1 MDEKVVQFKS
11 YCGATIENRYTEQNS
26 DVLTVILPGDGYT
39 STKPLMYYSYKI
51 ALELGLDVLCI
62 DYGFQISHKKFDANT
77 DFDIVVRESAQ
88 VLKKCL
94 RRKYKMIIFIGK
106 SLGTYVQNTLSKEFM
121 DYEQIH
127 VYLTPVDKTIE
138 SIVDYPC
145 LAITGSED
153 RKISNLNMSSIQNN
167 KNIEL
172 VKIEGGNHRL
182 ECSTTLKSI
191 EMLNTTMGI
200 LRKFIIKHINF

>member
-1 MDEKVVQFKS
+1 MYEKVVQFKS
-11 YCGATIENRYTEQNS
+11 YWGATLKNRYTEQNS

-39 STKPLMYYSYKI
+39 NTKPLMYYSYKI

-62 DYGFQISHKKFDANT
+62 DYGFQISHKKFDVST
-77 DFDIVVRESAQ
+77 DFDIVVRESEQ

-94 RRKYKMIIFIGK
+94 CRKYKMIIFIGK
-106 SLGTYVQNTLSKEFM
+106 SLGTYIQNRLSKEFI

-153 RKISNLNMSSIQNN
+153 RKISSLNISSIQKN

-182 ECSTTLKSI
+182 ECSDTLKSI
-191 EMLNTTMGI
+191 EMLSTTMGM
-200 LRKFIIKHINF
+200 LRKFIIKYINF